1 VQRKPDRIWSAF
13 LILAAFLL
21 LAGVY
26 LFQRTNLIGPDGGL
40 FTTAPPNL
48 VFVANRVV
56 RLILNDFAC
65 FLLIYALF
73 KEYKYLKIAF
83 IMFLV
88 ELLFI
93 LPIYFLLKLSLE
105 GDSEISSP
113 LLSLIHRLIVNPT
126 LMLLLIAGFVYQKN
140 LPKR

>member
-1 VQRKPDRIWSAF
+1 M
-13 LILAAFLL
+13 
-21 LAGVY
+21 LAGVCLLAAVY
-26 LFQRTNLIGPDGGL
+26 IFQRINLIGPEGVVY
-40 FTTAPPNL
+40 TTASPGL

-73 KEYKYLKIAF
+73 KESKYVKIAF
-83 IMFLV
+83 LVFLV
-88 ELLFI
+88 ELLVI
-93 LPIYFLLKLSLE
+93 LPVYLLLKLSLE

-126 LMLLLIAGFVYQKN
+126 LMFLLIAGFVYQKN
-140 LPKR
+140 HHKQ